1 MKAIVLKEHGGPEGL
16 ELEKR
21 ESLKPGSGEIVVRN
35 AFAGL
40 NFIDIYQRRGLYP
53 VTLPAVLG
61 GEGAGVVAS
70 VGADVTGFKQGDRV
84 AWYGGGG
91 GYAAETLV
99 PAGMAAKIPAGVSD
113 EIAAATF
120 LKGLTAEM
128 LARQVYPLKQGDT
141 ALIHAAAGGVGTLLV
156 QWAKHLGA
164 EVIAVVGSKAKEAV
178 AAGAGA
184 DHVIVRE
191 QTDDIA
197 GAARAITKG
206 KGVNVVYDSV
216 GAATITASLDSLAMR
231 GMMVSYGNAS
241 GAVPA
246 FAPLELARRGSLFLT
261 RPTLFHYAT
270 PGRLQEMAAD
280 LFAMLEK
287 GVLKPAA
294 PAVFPLEKAGEA
306 QALLETGTTTG
317 SIVLKV

>member
-16 ELEKR
+16 AVETR
-21 ESLKPGSGEIVVRN
+21 ETPAPSPGEIVVAN
-35 AFAGL
+35 SVAGV

-53 VTLPAVLG
+53 LSLPAVLG
-61 GEGAGVVAS
+61 GEGAGVVKS
-70 VGADVTGFKQGDRV
+70 VGAEVTALRPGDRV

-91 GYAAETLV
+91 GYAEETVL
-99 PAGMAAKIPAGVSD
+99 PAGMAAKIPDAVSD

-128 LARQVYPLKQGDT
+128 LARQVYPLKKGDR

-164 EVIAVVGSKAKEAV
+164 EIIAVVGSKAKEAT
-178 AAGAGA
+178 ARDAGAQ
-184 DHVIVRE
+184 HVIVRDE
-191 QTDDIA
+191 TADIA
-197 GAARAITKG
+197 AAVRSLTGG
-206 KGVNVVYDSV
+206 KGVEVVYDSV
-216 GAATITASLDSLAMR
+216 GAATFAASLDSLAMR
-231 GMMVSYGNAS
+231 GVMVSYGNAS
-241 GAVPA
+241 GPVPA

-270 PGRLQEMAAD
+270 PDRLQQMAAD

-287 GVLKPAA
+287 GVLRPAA
-294 PAVFPLEKAGEA
+294 PTVFPLEKAGEA
-306 QALLETGTTTG
+306 QALLETGATTG

>member
-1 MKAIVLKEHGGPEGL
+1 MKAIVLKQHGGTEGL
-16 ELEKR
+16 ALETR
-21 ESLKPGSGEIVVRN
+21 DSLAPGAGEIAVAN
-35 AFAGL
+35 AFAGV

-53 VTLPAVLG
+53 VTLPAILG
-61 GEGAGVVAS
+61 GEGAGVVTS
-70 VGADVTGFKQGDRV
+70 VGADVTGFKPGDRV

-99 PAGMAAKIPAGVSD
+99 PAGMAAKIPDALSD
-113 EIAAATF
+113 ETAAATF

-128 LARQVYPLKQGDT
+128 LARQVYPLKKGDT

-164 EVIAVVGSKAKEAV
+164 EVIAVIGSKAKEAT
-178 AAGAGA
+178 ARAAGA
-184 DHVIVRE
+184 DHVIIRE
-191 QTDDIA
+191 EANDIA
-197 GAARAITKG
+197 GAVRGFTGG
-206 KGVNVVYDSV
+206 KGVGVVYDSV
-216 GAATITASLDSLAMR
+216 GAATFTASLDSLALR
-231 GMMVSYGNAS
+231 GVMVSYGNAS
-241 GAVPA
+241 GPVPP

-270 PGRLQEMAAD
+270 PGRLQAMAAD

-294 PAVFPLEKAGEA
+294 PTVFPLEKAGEA

-317 SIVLKV
+317 SIVLSV

>member
-1 MKAIVLKEHGGPEGL
+1 MKAIVLKEHGGPEGFAL
-16 ELEKR
+16 ETRDGLN
-21 ESLKPGSGEIVVRN
+21 PGPGDIVVAN

-53 VTLPAVLG
+53 VSLPAVLG
-61 GEGAGVVAS
+61 GEGAGVVKAA
-70 VGADVTGFKQGDRV
+70 GADVKGFRQGDRV

-99 PAGMAAKIPAGVSD
+99 PAGMAAKIPDGVSD
-113 EIAAATF
+113 ETAAATF

-128 LARQVYPLKQGDT
+128 LARQVYPLKPGDT

-178 AAGAGA
+178 ARAAGA
-184 DHVIVRE
+184 DHVIVRDE
-191 QTDDIA
+191 TGDIA

-216 GAATITASLDSLAMR
+216 GAATFAASLDALALR

-241 GAVPA
+241 GPVPA
-246 FAPLELARRGSLFLT
+246 LAPLELARRGSLFLT

>member
-16 ELEKR
+16 AVETR
-21 ESLKPGSGEIVVRN
+21 ETPAPGPGEIVVANRV
-35 AFAGL
+35 AGV

-53 VTLPAVLG
+53 LSLPAVLG
-61 GEGAGVVAS
+61 GEGAGVVKS
-70 VGADVTGFKQGDRV
+70 VGAEVTALRPGDRV
-84 AWYGGGG
+84 AWCGGGG
-91 GYAAETLV
+91 GYAEETVL
-99 PAGMAAKIPAGVSD
+99 PAGMAAKIPDAVSD

-128 LARQVYPLKQGDT
+128 LARQVYPLKKGDR

-164 EVIAVVGSKAKEAV
+164 EIIAVVGSKAKEAT
-178 AAGAGA
+178 ARDAGAQ
-184 DHVIVRE
+184 HVIVRDE
-191 QTDDIA
+191 TADIA
-197 GAARAITKG
+197 GAVRSLTSG
-206 KGVNVVYDSV
+206 KGVEVVYDSV
-216 GAATITASLDSLAMR
+216 GAATFTASLDSLAMR
-231 GMMVSYGNAS
+231 GVMVSYGNAS
-241 GAVPA
+241 GPVPA

-270 PGRLQEMAAD
+270 PDRLQQMAAD

-287 GVLKPAA
+287 GVLRPAA
-294 PAVFPLEKAGEA
+294 PTVFPLEKAGEA
-306 QALLETGTTTG
+306 QALLETGATTG

>member
-1 MKAIVLKEHGGPEGL
+1 MKAVVLKEHGGPEGL
-16 ELEKR
+16 ALETR
-21 ESLKPGSGEIVVRN
+21 ESLKPGAGEIVVAN

-53 VTLPAVLG
+53 VALPAVLG
-61 GEGAGVVAS
+61 GEGAGAVKA
-70 VGADVTGFKQGDRV
+70 VGAGVKEFRAGDRV

-91 GYAAETLV
+91 GYAEETVV
-99 PAGMAAKIPAGVSD
+99 PAGMAAKIPGAVSD
-113 EIAAATF
+113 ETAAAAF

-128 LARQVYPLKQGDT
+128 LARQVYPLKPGDT

-164 EVIAVVGSKAKEAV
+164 SVIAVVGSKEKEKV
-178 AAGAGA
+178 ATAAGA
-184 DHVIVRE
+184 DHVIVRAG
-191 QTDDIA
+191 TADIA
-197 GAARAITKG
+197 GAARALTG
-206 KGVNVVYDSV
+206 GRGVNVVYDSV
-216 GAATITASLDSLAMR
+216 GAATFTASLDSLAPR
-231 GMMVSYGNAS
+231 GTMVTYGNAS
-241 GAVPA
+241 GPVPA

-294 PAVFPLEKAGEA
+294 PTVFPLEKAGEA

-317 SIVLKV
+317 SIVLRV